1 MQVSTHC
8 SHSRAHVHDKRLR
21 TPHSQAQQPTSG
33 QPLHHW
39 GKQRVQQGRDGGTG
53 SWWLEGVG
61 VNAHARKRRQH
72 CPRMDPLVP
81 CFPNGATPTALCLD
95 TSGAPPRRVGGRAP
109 FHPEPGSWTSHGT
122 RREVERDGSCDNRRP
137 CRDARGPG
145 DKAHSPDTGPQGAR
159 QTGAAEKQMG
169 SWHITLGRRG
179 IQGDG
184 EFWGRVWWLMEI
196 DPLCYFL
203 NG

>member
-1 MQVSTHC
+1 M
-8 SHSRAHVHDKRLR
+8 
-21 TPHSQAQQPTSG
+21 
-33 QPLHHW
+33 
-39 GKQRVQQGRDGGTG
+39 
-53 SWWLEGVG
+53 
-61 VNAHARKRRQH
+61 NAHARKRQAVPPVDGP
-72 CPRMDPLVP
+72 PR
-81 CFPNGATPTALCLD
+81 ALCPKWGY
-95 TSGAPPRRVGGRAP
+95 TNSHVPGRERCAPVAGGRLRPLPAP
-109 FHPEPGSWTSHGT
+109 GGWTSHGT

-137 CRDARGPG
+137 CRDVRGPG
-145 DKAHSPDTGPQGAR
+145 DKAHSPDTGPRGAR

-169 SWHITLGRRG
+169 SWRITLGRRS